1 MSRNKLTLLMTL
13 PPLLAAVPAQAYIG
27 PGMGAGTL
35 AVVLG
40 ILASIVLAFFAVL
53 WYPIK
58 RLLKRSK
65 PPKAGGRAEPPEGS

>member
-1 MSRNKLTLLMTL
+1 MSNSKLTYLIAL
-13 PPLLAAVPAQAYIG
+13 PPLLAALPAEAYIG
-27 PGMGAGTL
+27 PGMGAGSI

-58 RLLKRSK
+58 RLLKRRK
-65 PPKAGGRAEPPEGS
+65 APPADPAEPPETS